1 MIRARRWQ
9 ALSLAPICATV
20 LLSLH
25 ACDRLFPEQPLAAA
39 VTPSE
44 PVAAPDHGDTRE
56 TATSIRQG
64 SPLAGEFRTDSDVD
78 YFKVEVTTE
87 HLLYVSTDQG
97 NPRHAPT
104 IVSVEGPHGAWS
116 SHAQD
121 QLVNDLVP
129 GTYYIKVER
138 DAAAAPAGEGY
149 DLAVWLFGQENE
161 TFDIQL
167 RYLGTAPTDAQK
179 RVFEEAASFW
189 EGALKENAR
198 TIPAPL
204 KSSRDRCP
212 DTPSHFGELVDDLL
226 INIQLD
232 DLDGPQHTLALGGY
246 CIHRLREG
254 QPDLPVIAI
263 MVFDTGDIGRLE
275 ADESLLDLAIHEMAH
290 ALGFGMD
297 LWRDRGYL
305 HNPTIRVPGGAPAD
319 PPPDT
324 YFSGARAR
332 QEFDAAGGTSYAGA
346 KVPVE
351 NDTVDREYGEGS
363 LDSHWRESVFGDE
376 LMTATVGRTAFVSR
390 VTLGSLEDLGYA
402 VNYDAADP
410 FLLPG
415 PSTRASLRAASG
427 DVPPGSSTPVADDIY
442 REPPRALD
450 LSVELVE
457 VLGSR

>member
-1 MIRARRWQ
+1 MPRQRPPAQATTSRCGCSARKTKPSTSSSAIWE
-9 ALSLAPICATV
+9 P
-20 LLSLH
+20 
-25 ACDRLFPEQPLAAA
+25 RL
-39 VTPSE
+39 
-44 PVAAPDHGDTRE
+44 
-56 TATSIRQG
+56 
-64 SPLAGEFRTDSDVD
+64 
-78 YFKVEVTTE
+78 
-87 HLLYVSTDQG
+87 
-97 NPRHAPT
+97 
-104 IVSVEGPHGAWS
+104 
-116 SHAQD
+116 
-121 QLVNDLVP
+121 
-129 GTYYIKVER
+129 
-138 DAAAAPAGEGY
+138 
-149 DLAVWLFGQENE
+149 
-161 TFDIQL
+161 
-167 RYLGTAPTDAQK
+167 TDAQK

-410 FLLPG
+410 FSLPG
-415 PSTRASLRAASG
+415 TPTRASLRAASG

>member
-1 MIRARRWQ
+1 MIRRARRWQ
-9 ALSLAPICATV
+9 ALSLTTIGAAA

-25 ACDRLFPEQPLAAA
+25 ACDRLFPEHPLAAA
-39 VTPSE
+39 IPAKE
-44 PVAAPDHGDTRE
+44 PAAAADHGDAPA

-64 SPLAGEFRTDSDVD
+64 SPLAGEFETDSDVD

-87 HLLYVSTDQG
+87 TLLYVSTDQG

-129 GTYYIKVER
+129 GTYYIKVGP
-138 DAAAAPAGEGY
+138 DSAASTPGEGY
-149 DLAVWLFGQENE
+149 DLAVWLFGEENE

-167 RYLGTAPTDAQK
+167 RFLGTAPTDAQK

-198 TIPAPL
+198 TIPAPM
-204 KSSRDRCP
+204 KSSRERCA
-212 DTPSHFGELVDDLL
+212 DTPSHFGALVDDLL

-263 MVFDTGDIGRLE
+263 IVFDTGDIGRLA
-275 ADESLLDLAIHEMAH
+275 ADQSLLDLAIHEMAH

-305 HNPTIRVPGGAPAD
+305 HNPTISVPGAD
-319 PPPDT
+319 PAKPPRIRT
-324 YFSGARAR
+324 SQARAPGR
-332 QEFDAAGGTSYAGA
+332 NSTPPAAHRTPARRCRWKTIRSTTSKEA
-346 KVPVE
+346 
-351 NDTVDREYGEGS
+351 
-363 LDSHWRESVFGDE
+363 
-376 LMTATVGRTAFVSR
+376 
-390 VTLGSLEDLGYA
+390 
-402 VNYDAADP
+402 
-410 FLLPG
+410 
-415 PSTRASLRAASG
+415 STRIGGKRCSATNS
-427 DVPPGSSTPVADDIY
+427 
-442 REPPRALD
+442 
-450 LSVELVE
+450 
-457 VLGSR
+457 